1 MGDGKK
7 ARDFL
12 QFLDNHVFFNELSD
26 ETLQYFFTALVKKD
40 LEHGY
45 DDDENVVD
53 EKLLKKK
60 MFEYLLN
67 DTKLLMEN
75 IPKVELIILMDKE
88 LSDVEKSVLKNDLQ
102 KKIYES
108 NERIKDSNIGDIIN
122 KQFDIFTS

>member
-12 QFLDNHVFFNELSD
+12 QFLDNHVFFNDLSD
-26 ETLQYFFTALVKKD
+26 ETLQYFFTTLVKKD
-40 LEHGY
+40 VEHGY
-45 DDDENVVD
+45 DDNENLVD

-75 IPKVELIILMDKE
+75 IPKV
-88 LSDVEKSVLKNDLQ
+88 
-102 KKIYES
+102 
-108 NERIKDSNIGDIIN
+108 
-122 KQFDIFTS
+122 QFI

>member
-12 QFLDNHVFFNELSD
+12 QFLDNHVFFNDLSN

-45 DDDENVVD
+45 DDNENLVD

-75 IPKVELIILMDKE
+75 IPKVQLIIVMDKE
-88 LSDVEKSVLKNDLQ
+88 LSDEEKTDLKNDLQ
-102 KKIYES
+102 KKIKES

-122 KQFDIFTS
+122 KQFDIFTN

>member
-12 QFLDNHVFFNELSD
+12 QFLDNHVFFNDLSD

-45 DDDENVVD
+45 DDDENLVD

-75 IPKVELIILMDKE
+75 IPKVQLIIVMDKE
-88 LSDVEKSVLKNDLQ
+88 LSDEEKSDLKKDLQ
-102 KKIYES
+102 QKITES

-122 KQFDIFTS
+122 KQFDIFTN

>member
-12 QFLDNHVFFNELSD
+12 QFLDNHVFFNDLSN

-45 DDDENVVD
+45 DDNENLVD

-75 IPKVELIILMDKE
+75 IPKVQLIIVMDKE
-88 LSDVEKSVLKNDLQ
+88 LSDEEKSDLKDDLQ
-102 KKIYES
+102 KKIKES

-122 KQFDIFTS
+122 KQFDIFTN

>member
-1 MGDGKK
+1 MSDGKK

-12 QFLDNHVFFNELSD
+12 QFLDNHIFFNDLSD

-40 LEHGY
+40 SEHGY
-45 DDDENVVD
+45 DDDENLVD

-75 IPKVELIILMDKE
+75 IPKVQLIIMMEKE
-88 LSDVEKSVLKNDLQ
+88 LSDEEKSDLKNDLQ
-102 KKIYES
+102 KKINDS

-122 KQFDIFTS
+122 KQFDIFTN

>member
-7 ARDFL
+7 ASDFL
-12 QFLDNHVFFNELSD
+12 QFLDNHVFFNDLSD
-26 ETLQYFFTALVKKD
+26 ETLQYFFTCLVKKD
-40 LEHGY
+40 SEHGY

-75 IPKVELIILMDKE
+75 IPKVELIIVMDKE
-88 LSDVEKSVLKNDLQ
+88 LSDVEKNVLKSDLQ
-102 KKIYES
+102 KKINES

>member
-12 QFLDNHVFFNELSD
+12 QFLDNHVFFNDLND
-26 ETLQYFFTALVKKD
+26 EILQYFFSALVKKD
-40 LEHGY
+40 SEHGY
-45 DDDENVVD
+45 DDDENLVD

-75 IPKVELIILMDKE
+75 IPKVQLIIIMDKE
-88 LSDVEKSVLKNDLQ
+88 LSDEEKSDLKNDLQ
-102 KKIYES
+102 KKINDS

-122 KQFDIFTS
+122 KQFDIFTN

>member
-12 QFLDNHVFFNELSD
+12 QFLDNHVFFNDLSD
-26 ETLQYFFTALVKKD
+26 EILQYFFTTLVKKD
-40 LEHGY
+40 VEHGY
-45 DDDENVVD
+45 DDDENLVD

-75 IPKVELIILMDKE
+75 IPKVQLIIVTDKE
-88 LSDVEKSVLKNDLQ
+88 LSDEEKNDLKNDLQ
-102 KKIYES
+102 KKIHDS

-122 KQFDIFTS
+122 KQFDIFTN

>member
-12 QFLDNHVFFNELSD
+12 QFLDNHVFFNDLSN

-45 DDDENVVD
+45 DDNENLVD

-75 IPKVELIILMDKE
+75 IPKVQLIIVMDKE
-88 LSDVEKSVLKNDLQ
+88 LSDEEKSTLKDDLQ
-102 KKIYES
+102 KKIKES

-122 KQFDIFTS
+122 KQFDIFTN

>member
-12 QFLDNHVFFNELSD
+12 QFLDNHVFFNDLSD

-40 LEHGY
+40 SEHGY
-45 DDDENVVD
+45 DDDENLVD

-75 IPKVELIILMDKE
+75 IPKVQLIIMMEKE
-88 LSDVEKSVLKNDLQ
+88 LSSEEKSDLKNDLQ
-102 KKIYES
+102 KKINDS

-122 KQFDIFTS
+122 KQFDIFTD

>member
-26 ETLQYFFTALVKKD
+26 KTLQYFFTALVKKD

-45 DDDENVVD
+45 DDNENVID

-75 IPKVELIILMDKE
+75 IPKVELIIVMDKE

>member
-12 QFLDNHVFFNELSD
+12 QFLDNHVFFNDLSD

-45 DDDENVVD
+45 DDDENLVD

-75 IPKVELIILMDKE
+75 IPKVQLIIVLDKE
-88 LSDVEKSVLKNDLQ
+88 LSDEEKTDLQ
-102 KKIYES
+102 KDLQQKINES

-122 KQFDIFTS
+122 KQFDIFTN

>member
-12 QFLDNHVFFNELSD
+12 QFLDNHVFFNDLSD

-40 LEHGY
+40 SEHGY
-45 DDDENVVD
+45 DDDENLVD

-75 IPKVELIILMDKE
+75 IPKVQLIIMMEKE
-88 LSDVEKSVLKNDLQ
+88 LSSEEKSDLKNDLQ
-102 KKIYES
+102 KKINDS

-122 KQFDIFTS
+122 KQFDIFTN